1 MHEGGHIC
9 GTLRYWLLVGRMI
22 EKMPGSPHL
31 KHLPCACSGASEAI
45 CTLCVQYACL
55 CHCLL
60 ACLGWRI
67 FAPLSGGRWIY
78 FCLAGRVNNPNTTNR
93 YGL

>member
-1 MHEGGHIC
+1 
-9 GTLRYWLLVGRMI
+9 
-22 EKMPGSPHL
+22 MPGSPHL
-31 KHLPCACSGASEAI
+31 KHLPCACSGAGDAPQSEAI

-67 FAPLSGGRWIY
+67 FAALSGGRWIY